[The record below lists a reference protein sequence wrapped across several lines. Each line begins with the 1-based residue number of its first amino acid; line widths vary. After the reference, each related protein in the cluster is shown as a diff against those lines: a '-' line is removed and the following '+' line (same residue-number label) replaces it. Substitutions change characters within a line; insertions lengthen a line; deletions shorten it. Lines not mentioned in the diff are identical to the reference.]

1 MLASHER
8 YLTMKD
14 VMDKSKKIDRQ
25 YVLTIQPAIPPDLRH
40 KIQDLLENENY
51 TVHDGG
57 QYIDGSQSNISF
69 SAG

>member
-1 MLASHER
+1 
-8 YLTMKD
+8 MKD

-51 TVHDGG
+51 SVHDGG
-57 QYIDGSQSNISF
+57 QYIDGSQSDISF
-69 SAG
+69 SAKL